1 MQTGK
6 CVFQLAAAGDFGV
19 AVGAQRVQTEIDPSD
34 SRIGKC
40 LRLTRQ
46 QQTVC
51 GQGDL
56 FNARNLAQHTG
67 ERRQI
72 VTAQR
77 FAAGQLDL
85 PQSELCQRTHDLGD
99 LLKA

>member
-6 CVFQLAAAGDFGV
+6 CVFQLAAPGNLGI
-19 AVGAQRVQTEIDPSD
+19 AVRAQRIQTEIHPTD
-34 SRIGKC
+34 SCIGKF
-40 LRLTRQ
+40 LRLIGQ
-46 QQTVC
+46 QQAVC

-56 FNARNLAQHTG
+56 FNARNAAQHTG
-67 ERRQI
+67 ERGQI

-77 FAAGQLDL
+77 FSAGQLDL
-85 PQSELCQRTHDLGD
+85 PQSKLCQRTHDLGD

>member
-6 CVFQLAAAGDFGV
+6 CIFQLAAAGNLGV
-19 AVGAQRVQTEIDPSD
+19 TAGAQRVQTEIDPTD
-34 SRIGKC
+34 ACIGKC
-40 LRLTRQ
+40 LRLTGQ
-46 QQTVC
+46 QQAVR

-67 ERRQI
+67 ERGQI
-72 VTAQR
+72 VTAQW

-85 PQSELCQRTHDLGD
+85 PQSELCQRAYNLGD